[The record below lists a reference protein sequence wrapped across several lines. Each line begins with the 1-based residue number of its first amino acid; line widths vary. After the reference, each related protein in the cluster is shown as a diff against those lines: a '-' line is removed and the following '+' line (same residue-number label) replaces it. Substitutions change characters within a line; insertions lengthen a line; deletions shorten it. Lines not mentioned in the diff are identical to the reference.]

1 MAVGFPTK
9 VTYAN
14 GDVFSASDINDTNGT
29 INLLTSTTLSR
40 SAGKNQ
46 VINGGMDVWQ
56 RGTSIAI
63 AASTGYGSTT
73 FSADRWQTQTA
84 ANQAIT
90 ISRQATSD
98 TTNLPDIQYC
108 MRYQRNSGQTGTGA
122 LILVNNFETA
132 NTIPYVGKAITIS
145 FYARKGA
152 NYSAASSVLT
162 FAVTSGTGTDQN
174 AFAYS
179 SPNNFISSSATLTTT
194 WQRFTATGTVPTTA
208 ASIAPN
214 FTFTPV
220 GTASTNDYFEI
231 TGVQLEL
238 GNTPSTFSR
247 VGGNYGLELAACQR
261 YYFRSAAGT
270 SNNSRLGQGPAF
282 STTAT
287 FPLVTFPVTMRVQ
300 PSVLT
305 YSTLAVYDGVNV
317 LSVTNAIIS
326 DASLQG
332 CTLEVTNAGGTAN
345 RFYSLITNNSLS
357 GFVAFSSE
365 L

>member
-9 VTYAN
+9 VSYVD

-29 INLLTSTTLSR
+29 INLLTSSTLSR
-40 SAGKNQ
+40 SAGKNA
-46 VINGGMDVWQ
+46 VINGGMDVWV
-56 RGTSIAI
+56 RGTSFSI
-63 AASTGYGSTT
+63 AASTNYGSTT
-73 FSADRWQTQTA
+73 FSADRWQTKTN

-90 ISRQATSD
+90 ISRQATGD
-98 TTNLPDIQYC
+98 TTNLPNIEYC

-132 NTIPYVGKAITIS
+132 NTIPYVGKAVTIS

-152 NYSAASSVLT
+152 DYSAASSVLT
-162 FAVTSGTGTDQN
+162 FAVTSGTGADQN

-179 SPNNFISSSATLTTT
+179 GANNFISSSATLTTT

-208 ASIAPN
+208 LSIAPN

-220 GTASTNDYFEI
+220 GTASTDDYFEI

-238 GNTPSTFSR
+238 GNTPTTFSR

-282 STTAT
+282 SAT
-287 FPLVTFPVTMRVQ
+287 QSYPLVTFPVTMRVQ
-300 PSVLT
+300 PSVLD
-305 YSTLAVYDGVNV
+305 YSNLAVYDGVNV
-317 LSVTNAIIS
+317 LAVTAATIS

-332 CTLEVTNAGGTAN
+332 CTLQTTMAGGTST
-345 RFYSLITNNSLS
+345 RFYSLITNNSSS
-357 GFVAFSSE
+357 GFIAFSSE